1 MTRLSIAQMS
11 EKRNVKESLQTWRK
25 MFQYRLTFEYHLLS
39 LHASFKNWKGLLL
52 CNTND
57 SKPLK
62 MGQISFLMTV
72 CNFFVGYEKSIFF
85 SKVVLQIK
93 CFYLSRVNAVLKSF
107 ILNSPRVLLL
117 KYEERRLMK
126 EVFWI
131 AEAPRTLDLL
141 FKKV

>member
-39 LHASFKNWKGLLL
+39 LHASFKSWKGLLL

-72 CNFFVGYEKSIFF
+72 SNFFVGYEKGIFF
-85 SKVVLQIK
+85 VLK
-93 CFYLSRVNAVLKSF
+93 WCFKSSVFTLISRVYAVLKSF
-107 ILNSPRVLLL
+107 ILNLPRVLLL
-117 KYEERRLMK
+117 KYEERRFLK
-126 EVFWI
+126 DVCKFQN
-131 AEAPRTLDLL
+131 LL
-141 FKKV
+141 

>member
-39 LHASFKNWKGLLL
+39 LHASFKSWKGLLP

-62 MGQISFLMTV
+62 MGQISFSMTV
-72 CNFFVGYEKSIFF
+72 SNFFVGYEKGIFF
-85 SKVVLQIK
+85 VLK
-93 CFYLSRVNAVLKSF
+93 WCFKSSVFTLISRVDAVLKSF
-107 ILNSPRVLLL
+107 ILNLPRLLLL
-117 KYEERRLMK
+117 KYEERRFLK
-126 EVFWI
+126 DVCKFQN
-131 AEAPRTLDLL
+131 LL
-141 FKKV
+141 

>member
-39 LHASFKNWKGLLL
+39 LHASFENWKGLLL

-72 CNFFVGYEKSIFF
+72 CNFFAEYEKSIFF
-85 SKVVLQIK
+85 
-93 CFYLSRVNAVLKSF
+93 VLKWCFKS
-107 ILNSPRVLLL
+107 S
-117 KYEERRLMK
+117 
-126 EVFWI
+126 VF
-131 AEAPRTLDLL
+131 T
-141 FKKV
+141 

>member
-39 LHASFKNWKGLLL
+39 LHASFENWKGLLL

-72 CNFFVGYEKSIFF
+72 CNFFAGYEKSIFF
-85 SKVVLQIK
+85 
-93 CFYLSRVNAVLKSF
+93 VLKWCFKS
-107 ILNSPRVLLL
+107 S
-117 KYEERRLMK
+117 
-126 EVFWI
+126 VF
-131 AEAPRTLDLL
+131 T
-141 FKKV
+141 